1 MLVRVK
7 MCAIYSYINNIIQT
21 DCGEVVGAWMQQ
33 AKFKVKNRLT
43 FGVFYNFILFHLYLL
58 I

>member
-1 MLVRVK
+1 MGIKTEMLVRVK

-33 AKFKVKNRLT
+33 AKFKVKNRLLEKHT
-43 FGVFYNFILFHLYLL
+43 LD
-58 I
+58 